1 MYYNGIGFIWN
12 TPAFLYNF
20 YVGPMSKTSYKQIE
34 KKKKR
39 LPRYFKFQLGKR
51 HKDSDLV
58 ERFGICVY
66 VFCFGVLA
74 DFHPSKFAF
83 NLERADE
90 YH

>member
-1 MYYNGIGFIWN
+1 MI
-12 TPAFLYNF
+12 A
-20 YVGPMSKTSYKQIE
+20 
-34 KKKKR
+34 
-39 LPRYFKFQLGKR
+39 RYFKFQLGKR

-66 VFCFGVLA
+66 VFCFGVYVFCFGVLA